1 MAYKTLTL
9 QLYRPG
15 SRKRALMDAALLR
28 YSQALQALLDG
39 SREKLSALAASGDAV
54 TQRAL
59 LGFVGKDLSK
69 SLNLFRVQPFKD
81 SLKME
86 FAGIASAYVAQKRR
100 NPAAGYP
107 CVYRDPEQFVPA
119 LEALNARFDAGELGR
134 RRYEAETARLLAHTG
149 RFHSL
154 YFARYSDCRDYCL
167 LYDEYKDRFYAKLYL
182 TNRQDAFDAGEL
194 PGALSLRTVA
204 PGLPPA
210 PPSPGR
216 RRFVVLPLAFGRKQY
231 DSLRPTLQNPSLLRT
246 ARLVK
251 KGGAYYLYVNIACG
265 AGRAAKIASTMG
277 VSRAWGGLHY
287 TVCRKEE
294 ILAQGRIA
302 LSAQPSQL
310 LHLLANRVAELA
322 EEHASQVV
330 LEAEGGKNDRLG
342 IPAGSARAAEA
353 AAGYILRL
361 PEYKKLSDIL
371 SYKLPEKGLP
381 APIEVSANGLFFTC
395 PVCGARTRR
404 NRITTELFACVEC
417 GYASPAASVGSENL
431 ARRLSRYQTA
441 RVPLYFA
448 SKDGATLF
456 FNRTLGFMFPLP
468 QGADKAALYEA
479 LQTFLD
485 GASGFERD
493 VKKYG
498 LLQKL
503 RQAPRLRDA
512 VRFVPGRP

>member
-28 YSQALQALLDG
+28 YSRALQALLDG
-39 SREKLSALAASGDAV
+39 SREKLSALAASKETV

-59 LGFVGKDLSK
+59 LGLVDKDLSK
-69 SLNLFRVQPFKD
+69 SLNLFHIQPFKD

-86 FAGIASAYVAQKRR
+86 FAGIASAYVAQKRK

-107 CVYRDPEQFVPA
+107 DVTCDPDRFVPS

-149 RFHSL
+149 KLHSL

-182 TNRQDAFDAGEL
+182 ANREDAFDAGEL
-194 PGALSLRTVA
+194 PGALSLRVVA

-216 RRFVVLPLAFGRKQY
+216 QRFVVLPLAFGRKQY
-231 DSLRPTLQNPSLLRT
+231 DSLRLALQNPALLHT

-251 KGGAYYLYVNIACG
+251 KGGAYYLCVNIACG
-265 AGRAAKIASTMG
+265 TGRASKTASTMG
-277 VSRAWGGLHY
+277 VSRAPGGLHY
-287 TVCRKEE
+287 TVCRKDE

-302 LSAQPSQL
+302 LSAQPAQL

-322 EEHASQVV
+322 GEHASQVV
-330 LEAEGGKNDRLG
+330 LEAEGGKGDRLTV
-342 IPAGSARAAEA
+342 PAGSARAGEA

-361 PEYKKLSDIL
+361 PQYKKLSEIL

-395 PVCGARTRR
+395 PLCGGRTRR
-404 NRITTELFACVEC
+404 NRITKELFACVEC
-417 GYASPAASVGSENL
+417 GYASPAANVGSENL
-431 ARRLSRYQTA
+431 ARRLSRYQAA

-448 SKDGATLF
+448 AKDGSTLF
-456 FNRTLGFMFPLP
+456 FNRALGFAFPLP
-468 QGADKAALYEA
+468 QGADKAALYGA
-479 LQTFLD
+479 LQRFLS
-485 GASGFERD
+485 GASGFESD
-493 VKKYG
+493 AKKYG

-503 RQAPRLRDA
+503 RRAPRLQDA
-512 VRFVPGRP
+512 VRFVPGRL